1 VEEANVIRRLWVVA
15 SVLVA
20 LAAVPARVSAQ
31 NKADVDGGK
40 LLFQG
45 MCAECHGAGGA
56 GGDAPSLNRAKLVH
70 APTDVALVAILQNGI
85 PNTAMPRVRRFS
97 EAEVRQ
103 LVAYVRSLGKVAEA
117 RVPGDARKGGDI
129 YKNLGCA
136 GCHIVNGTGGNLGPD
151 LSDIGFMRGAA
162 YLRQAIVD
170 PGAALPKGVL
180 QVPARGYAEYLPL
193 RIVTKQGSEV
203 RGIRVNEDAF
213 TIQVRDQ
220 AGKFYSLRKTD
231 LELLEKQTGKSL
243 MPSLATR
250 LTPAEL
256 TDLVA
261 YLVSLQGVAQ

>member
-1 VEEANVIRRLWVVA
+1 VITKRWLCVGAIVVT
-15 SVLVA
+15 
-20 LAAVPARVSAQ
+20 LAAIPARPSAQ
-31 NKADVDGGK
+31 SKADIDGGK
-40 LLFQG
+40 QLFQG
-45 MCAECHGAGGA
+45 MCTECHGAGGE

-70 APTDVALVAILQNGI
+70 APTDVALVNILQNGI
-85 PNTAMPRVRRFS
+85 PNTAMPRVRRFT
-97 EAEVRQ
+97 EAETRQ
-103 LVAYVRSLGKVAEA
+103 LVAYVRSLGKVSEA
-117 RVPGDARKGGDI
+117 RVPGDARKGAEI

-136 GCHIVNGTGGNLGPD
+136 SCHIVNGAGGNLGPD
-151 LSDIGFMRGAA
+151 LSDIGFMRAA
-162 YLRQAIVD
+162 SYLRQAVVD

-180 QVPARGYAEYLPL
+180 QVPSRGYAEYLPL

-203 RGIRVNEDAF
+203 RGIRINEDTF

-243 MPSLATR
+243 MPSFATR
-250 LTPAEL
+250 LAAAEL

>member
-1 VEEANVIRRLWVVA
+1 VITKRGLCA
-15 SVLVA
+15 GAIVLS
-20 LAAVPARVSAQ
+20 LAAFPARVGAQ
-31 NKADVDGGK
+31 SKADIDGGK

-45 MCAECHGAGGA
+45 MCTECHGAGGA
-56 GGDAPSLNRAKLVH
+56 GGDAPSLNRPKLLH
-70 APTDVALVAILQNGI
+70 APTDAALVNILQNGI
-85 PNTAMPRVRRFS
+85 PNTAMPRVRRFTDS
-97 EAEVRQ
+97 ETRQ
-103 LVAYVRSLGKVAEA
+103 LVAYIRSLGKLSDGK
-117 RVPGDARKGGDI
+117 VPGDARKGGEI

-136 GCHIVNGTGGNLGPD
+136 GCHIVNGAGGNLGPD
-151 LSDIGFMRGAA
+151 LSDIGFMRGAT

-203 RGIRVNEDAF
+203 RGIRVNEDTF

-231 LELLEKQTGKSL
+231 LELLEKQSGKSL
-243 MPSLATR
+243 MPSFATR
-250 LTPAEL
+250 LTAPEL

-261 YLVSLQGVAQ
+261 YLVSLQGVAP